1 MDYYTANMY
10 RRNEY
15 DDEEDDFFWDQN
27 GWDYGSDY
35 ETEHNFPH
43 DEMNEYDSRP
53 IISDKT
59 PKSLAPLP
67 CVQLASVNSGFQT
80 LQQARSFYEKKALAA
95 EEERKKKEM
104 EEKISKEME
113 RKADEQKWK
122 EILASL
128 PTESRAAKERRL
140 AKEVEE
146 KRKAGEKI
154 RKAKFKINQKE
165 QQKVVK
171 DREEEKRIVQ
181 TRRAAHRRE
190 RKEEKKK
197 EETNRADFFRKEAEK
212 KELEKKELEK
222 KELEKNQ
229 NYLNEDEDE
238 DEDDNYDILNIIQEK
253 DNFIVQKQWRR
264 QEEKILLDQKKEQ
277 KYR

>member
-15 DDEEDDFFWDQN
+15 DDEKDDFFWDQN

-35 ETEHNFPH
+35 EAEHNFPH
-43 DEMNEYDSRP
+43 DEMDEYDSHP
-53 IISDKT
+53 IISEKT

-67 CVQLASVNSGFQT
+67 CVQLASVSSGFQT

-95 EEERKKKEM
+95 EEERNKKEM
-104 EEKISKEME
+104 AEKISKEME
-113 RKADEQKWK
+113 RKAEEQKWK

-140 AKEVEE
+140 AKEVEQ
-146 KRKAGEKI
+146 KRKAEEKV
-154 RKAKFKINQKE
+154 RKTKFKIKQKE

-171 DREEEKRIVQ
+171 DREEEKRVVQ
-181 TRRAAHRRE
+181 ARRAAHRRE

-212 KELEKKELEK
+212 ELEKKELEKKELEK
-222 KELEKNQ
+222 KELEKKE
-229 NYLNEDEDE
+229 LE
-238 DEDDNYDILNIIQEK
+238 
-253 DNFIVQKQWRR
+253 
-264 QEEKILLDQKKEQ
+264 KKELE
-277 KYR
+277 KKELEKKEPKIIWWMKRMRRRMRRMRRRMRTVIY